1 MVSSGVDDVVIKA
14 SVVSMYYRQF
24 PAFAAIA
31 ILNIVARGIISL
43 ISFDLRALGGAKEF
57 RRVSVMHR
65 RSPSRRGTQV
75 QVIIFPGT

>member
-31 ILNIVARGIISL
+31 ILNIVARGIIAL
-43 ISFDLRALGGAKEF
+43 ISFDLRVGGTKEF

-65 RSPSRRGTQV
+65 RSPSPKGTQV